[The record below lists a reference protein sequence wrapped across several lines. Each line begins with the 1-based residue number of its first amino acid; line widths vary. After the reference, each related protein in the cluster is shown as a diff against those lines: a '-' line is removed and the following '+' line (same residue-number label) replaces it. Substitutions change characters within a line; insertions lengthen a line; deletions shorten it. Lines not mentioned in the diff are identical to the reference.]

1 VNLISPIPTYPST
14 SSLPEVL
21 SSLHMR
27 PADAFPLE
35 TLTDAYNQTRIDY
48 IVPMPMNVTRL
59 REYIHNYDIALEHSA
74 VALADDQILGLA
86 LLGVRPPR
94 TWITRL
100 GVLPVK
106 RRRGTGQELMEYL
119 IARSQD
125 LQAQQIILEVIK
137 NNTPAHTLFRKLGF
151 EETRE
156 LLVVRRPPRAA
167 LPSAPPYS
175 ARLLPS
181 EAALS
186 LLQQRR
192 SCPSWL
198 DEFPSL
204 CHAGNMKGLEVHL
217 ESGEWGWAVFQQT
230 PFQLG
235 RLVLQVETRD
245 EEAVVR
251 ALLHALHTAHP
262 HHDTT
267 CENLPATDPYW
278 PLMQDAGYLLSFT
291 RIEMQ
296 LSLK

>member
-1 VNLISPIPTYPST
+1 MIPDPAGT
-14 SSLPEVL
+14 SKPQAMSGSALGIT
-21 SSLHMR
+21 
-27 PADAFPLE
+27 PASHFTLE
-35 TLTDAYNQTRIDY
+35 TLNEAYNQARADY
-48 IVPMPMNVTRL
+48 LIAMPMTTAQL
-59 REYIHNYDIALEHSA
+59 QQYIFTYDVALEHSA
-74 VALADDQILGLA
+74 VATEDDQILGLA
-86 LLGVRPPR
+86 LLGIRPPR

-119 IARSQD
+119 ITRSQD

-151 EETRE
+151 EEIRE

-175 ARLLPS
+175 ARFLPS
-181 EAALS
+181 ETALS

-230 PFQLG
+230 SFQLG
-235 RLVLQVETRD
+235 RLVLQAETRD

-267 CENLPATDPYW
+267 YENLPAADPYW
-278 PLMQDAGYLLSFT
+278 PFMQEAGYLLSFT

>member
-1 VNLISPIPTYPST
+1 MIPDPAGT
-14 SSLPEVL
+14 SEPQAMSDSALEIT
-21 SSLHMR
+21 
-27 PADAFPLE
+27 PASHFTLE
-35 TLTDAYNQTRIDY
+35 TLNEAYNQARADY
-48 IVPMPMNVTRL
+48 LIAMPMTTAQL
-59 REYIHNYDIALEHSA
+59 QQYIFTYDVALEHSA
-74 VALADDQILGLA
+74 VATADDQILGLA
-86 LLGVRPPR
+86 LLGIRPPR

-230 PFQLG
+230 SFQLG
-235 RLVLQVETRD
+235 RLVLQAETRD

-267 CENLPATDPYW
+267 YENLPAADPYW
-278 PLMQDAGYLLSFT
+278 PFMQEAGYLLSFT

>member
-1 VNLISPIPTYPST
+1 MIPDPAGT
-14 SSLPEVL
+14 SEPQAMSDSALEIT
-21 SSLHMR
+21 
-27 PADAFPLE
+27 PASHFTLE
-35 TLTDAYNQTRIDY
+35 TLNEAYNQARADY
-48 IVPMPMNVTRL
+48 LIAMPMTATQL
-59 REYIHNYDIALEHSA
+59 QQYIFTYDVDLEHSA
-74 VALADDQILGLA
+74 VATADDQILGLA

-151 EETRE
+151 EEIRE

-175 ARLLPS
+175 ARFLPS
-181 EAALS
+181 ETALS

-267 CENLPATDPYW
+267 CENLPAADPYW
-278 PLMQDAGYLLSFT
+278 PLMQEAGYLLSFT

-296 LSLK
+296 LSLR